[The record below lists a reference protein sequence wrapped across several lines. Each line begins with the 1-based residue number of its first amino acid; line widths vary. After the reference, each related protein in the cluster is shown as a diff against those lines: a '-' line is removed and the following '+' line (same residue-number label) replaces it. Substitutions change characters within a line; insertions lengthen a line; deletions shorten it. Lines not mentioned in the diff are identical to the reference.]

1 MDFFTRTAS
10 AAADVF
16 QHSPEGMGGGDPGV
30 RQVGYL
36 VSVGPDEAP
45 HLRRNVAIIDHERV
59 G

>member
-1 MDFFTRTAS
+1 
-10 AAADVF
+10 
-16 QHSPEGMGGGDPGV
+16 MGGGDPGV